1 MTTFFV
7 SGNYVYL
14 EQIFAVKPFFIS
26 KSSYKPRP
34 LGQKLSYPSS
44 MSTHLP
50 FFVEVHIP
58 NPRDIN
64 AHT

>member
-34 LGQKLSYPSS
+34 SEQAISHPSS
-44 MSTHLP
+44 KSTHLS

-58 NPRDIN
+58 KHQDIN
-64 AHT
+64 GDT